1 MLYMRKS
8 ETSKKISIALGG
20 FYTAAFNKFYIDQVY
35 LFITKKILF
44 NLVSRPIAW
53 FDRHIV
59 DGAMNQ
65 IAFVTNVASDKI
77 KGFQSGQLQQ
87 YALAFVSGV
96 IGLAL
101 LFTYLWTN

>member
-1 MLYMRKS
+1 
-8 ETSKKISIALGG
+8 
-20 FYTAAFNKFYIDQVY
+20 
-35 LFITKKILF
+35 
-44 NLVSRPIAW
+44 
-53 FDRHIV
+53 
-59 DGAMNQ
+59 MNQ